1 MKMKRVLF
9 SLLFLCAIM
18 PVSLANA
25 QTGEDVKLVTNNG
38 VSITESDYERLIGL
52 GFTGNEIENMDQEE
66 YDLNEG
72 MTGEVVSADTK
83 YYKVFEPAET
93 EQNKT
98 KSFTS
103 TSTSTTT
110 TEQDEPVE
118 LTKEQYYKELNNIK
132 DEQTSADRIE
142 IQASDT
148 GTTSYK
154 TMTTSIVSL
163 GSREYRVKNSVK
175 WDKIPKTRSHDV
187 IGAAINSAVFRP
199 QNTGNYGRQNW
210 TLYNSYYGK
219 YKYDGATYTATSD
232 KWSKKD
238 NGYGVKMNL
247 KNNEV
252 GSDFRF
258 SYNVVSLSMYAYY
271 EVNELVYGSQTYLD
285 AYGRYAHAQQSL
297 SGSFGFSMGLGGP
310 GISFSGVSSSYF
322 SIQENTQATQKLY

>member
-9 SLLFLCAIM
+9 SILFLCAIM

-72 MTGEVVSADTK
+72 ITGEVVSADTK

-93 EQNKT
+93 EQNEP
-98 KSFTS
+98 KSF
-103 TSTSTTT
+103 TTT

-132 DEQTSADRIE
+132 DEQNSADRIE
-142 IQASDT
+142 IQAVDT

-154 TMTTSIVSL
+154 TMTTSIVAL

-175 WDKIPKTRSHDV
+175 WDKIPKTRSYDV

-199 QNTGNYGRQNW
+199 QSSGYYGRQNW

-219 YKYDGATYTATSD
+219 YQYDGATYTTSSD
-232 KWSKKD
+232 TWRKGPS
-238 NGYGVKMNL
+238 GYGVKMNL
-247 KNNEV
+247 KNNV
-252 GSDFRF
+252 TGSDFRF

-271 EVNELVYGSQTYLD
+271 EANEINYGSQTYLD
-285 AYGRYAHAQQSL
+285 AYGRYAHAQQNL
-297 SGSFGFSMGLGGP
+297 SGSFGFSIGFGGP
-310 GISFSGVSSSYF
+310 AISFSGVSSSNF
-322 SIQENTQATQKLY
+322 SIQENTHAVQKLN